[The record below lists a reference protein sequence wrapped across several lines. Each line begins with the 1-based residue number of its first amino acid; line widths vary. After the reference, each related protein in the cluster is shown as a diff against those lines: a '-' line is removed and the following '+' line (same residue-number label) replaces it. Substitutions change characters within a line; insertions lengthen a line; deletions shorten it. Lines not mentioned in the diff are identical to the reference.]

1 MARFTAVNNK
11 KSALLTGL
19 LPITISL
26 LLSFF
31 VVGHVLLILGLNTT
45 KSIQEVYYVKS
56 VFDVVPQ
63 VVKPLV
69 FLAFFGMFITTAES
83 LLNWGAS
90 FLTMDAYKHY
100 LNPTASDKSIRVASF
115 SSMFLL
121 SLFSMIFALQVDS
134 LQSVIKITFSIAAGV
149 APVYILRWIWYRI
162 NAWSQL
168 SAMFSSAIFTLLYP
182 KIHAVLPLSEYPL
195 EEARVVMVT
204 IFTTI
209 TWIAVTFLTK
219 NQKDEVELR
228 MLPIVEDK
236 KLFMK
241 RLFIAIF
248 LGIFFLLFTA
258 IIWWKIVQ

>member
-1 MARFTAVNNK
+1 
-11 KSALLTGL
+11 
-19 LPITISL
+19 
-26 LLSFF
+26 
-31 VVGHVLLILGLNTT
+31 
-45 KSIQEVYYVKS
+45 
-56 VFDVVPQ
+56 
-63 VVKPLV
+63 
-69 FLAFFGMFITTAES
+69 
-83 LLNWGAS
+83 
-90 FLTMDAYKHY
+90 
-100 LNPTASDKSIRVASF
+100 
-115 SSMFLL
+115 
-121 SLFSMIFALQVDS
+121 MIFALQVDS

-195 EEARVVMVT
+195 EEARIVMVT

-248 LGIFFLLFTA
+248 LGICFLLFTA
-258 IIWWKIVQ
+258 IIWWKIVR